1 MCVFSGGGGE
11 GVGGGYPQGEEKE
24 KTDSL
29 GLLTAIQIKFRCRLL
44 RELSRLQYSMGAS
57 SSADMIGSYSSLF
70 FLFPMYVSHIRVWR
84 KLNNTYPHFTLK
96 CIERIL
102 EKYRSSQ
109 VFYKLFSK
117 FSSVSNDKNEKN
129 TIIVKSPFLSR
140 F

>member
-1 MCVFSGGGGE
+1 MSLFAACLGDV
-11 GVGGGYPQGEEKE
+11 YPALYAHS
-24 KTDSL
+24 TNDSL
-29 GLLTAIQIKFRCRLL
+29 GLLTAIKIKLRCRLL
-44 RELSRLQYSMGAS
+44 SELSRLQYSMGAS

-102 EKYRSSQ
+102 EEYRSSQ

-117 FSSVSNDKNEKN
+117 FSSLSNDKNEKN
-129 TIIVKSPFLSR
+129 TIIVKSPFLSC